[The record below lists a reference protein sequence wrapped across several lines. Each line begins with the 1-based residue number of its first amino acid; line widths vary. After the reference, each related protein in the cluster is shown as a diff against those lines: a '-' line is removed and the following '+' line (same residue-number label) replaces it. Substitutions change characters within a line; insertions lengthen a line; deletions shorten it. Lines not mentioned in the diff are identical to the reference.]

1 MQLLQR
7 RPSGSALLLFLAFA
21 APASARS
28 VVDATGRT
36 VEVPDRIERVI
47 PAGPPAAVLIYTL
60 APEKMIGWPRTP
72 SPAAKAFLERAYA
85 DLPELSPLTR
95 DGKIQVGQIQAAKP
109 DVILDYGSTSPR
121 YVERA
126 TKIGDET
133 GIPVLLL
140 DGKLERTPEIYRL
153 LGPILGAEDRA
164 NGLAV
169 AAERFLEIT
178 RQRDRLRREGQ
189 PISVYYA
196 RSADGLTT
204 ATSASSLA
212 DVFRLLGVTNV
223 ADGAGAG
230 DLVPVSADQISAW
243 HPDAIVTNNP
253 GFWKARNAPEWAA
266 LGAVA
271 QGRVYLAPNLPF
283 GWIDEPPSVNRL
295 LGLLWA
301 GHTLYP
307 AIYPEDLKVEA
318 HDFYRRFYRVELD
331 SEQIDALLP

>member
-1 MQLLQR
+1 MLL
-7 RPSGSALLLFLAFA
+7 LAFA

-36 VEVPDRIERVI
+36 VEVPHRIERLI

-60 APEKMIGWPRTP
+60 APEKMIGWPRVP
-72 SPAAKAFLERAYA
+72 SSAAKALLEWPYP
-85 DLPELSPLTR
+85 DLPELAPLMR
-95 DGKIQVGQIQAAKP
+95 DGKIQLEQIRAAKP

-126 TKIGDET
+126 TKIEKET

-169 AAERFLEIT
+169 AAERLLEIT
-178 RQRDRLRREGQ
+178 RQRGQLRREGR
-189 PISVYYA
+189 PIRVYYD

-204 ATSASSLA
+204 ATSGSSLA

-230 DLVPVSADQISAW
+230 DLVPVRADQISAW

-253 GFWKARNAPEWAA
+253 GFWKARNAPEWAG

-283 GWIDEPPSVNRL
+283 SWIDEPPSVNRL

-301 GHTLYP
+301 GHMLYP

-318 HDFYRRFYRVELD
+318 QDFYRQFYRVGLD

>member
-1 MQLLQR
+1 
-7 RPSGSALLLFLAFA
+7 
-21 APASARS
+21 

-60 APEKMIGWPRTP
+60 APEKMIGWPRAP
-72 SPAAKAFLERAYA
+72 SPASKALLERPYA
-85 DLPELSPLTR
+85 DLPELAPLMR
-95 DGKIQVGQIQAAKP
+95 DGKVQLEQIRAAKP

-121 YVERA
+121 YFERA
-126 TKIGDET
+126 TKIEEET

-153 LGPILGAEDRA
+153 LGPILGAEERA
-164 NGLAV
+164 NDLAV

-178 RQRDRLRREGQ
+178 RQRDRVRREGR
-189 PISVYYA
+189 PIKVYYA

-212 DVFRLLGVTNV
+212 DVLRLLGVTNV

-230 DLVPVSADQISAW
+230 DLVQVKGDQISAW

-253 GFWKARNAPEWAA
+253 GFWKARNAPEWASLGGCCAGPRLFGAQLAFWLDRRAA
-266 LGAVA
+266 LGQSPPRAVVGGPYA
-271 QGRVYLAPNLPF
+271 LSGDLSGRPQGRSPGLPS
-283 GWIDEPPSVNRL
+283 PV
-295 LGLLWA
+295 
-301 GHTLYP
+301 
-307 AIYPEDLKVEA
+307 
-318 HDFYRRFYRVELD
+318 
-331 SEQIDALLP
+331 LPGGARQ